1 MEGEG
6 ADQVAGD
13 YGLHHHLGGVEHDHH
28 GLGPVEEVVAI
39 ALDASFIVRM
49 RLILSYGLYFHP
61 CHLQA
66 NYSYVLCN
74 VGLFLGPMALCMTTF
89 AITCSGCPR

>member
-13 YGLHHHLGGVEHDHH
+13 YGLHHHLGGEEHDHH
-28 GLGPVEEVVAI
+28 GLVPVEEVVAI

-49 RLILSYGLYFHP
+49 RLILSYGMDCIFILVISRRITAMFYAMF
-61 CHLQA
+61 
-66 NYSYVLCN
+66 
-74 VGLFLGPMALCMTTF
+74 GLLLGPMAQ
-89 AITCSGCPR
+89 

>member
-1 MEGEG
+1 MEGGG

-13 YGLHHHLGGVEHDHH
+13 YGLHHQLGEEHDHH
-28 GLGPVEEVVAI
+28 RPLPVEEVVAI

-66 NYSYVLCN
+66 TYSYVLCN
-74 VGLFLGPMALCMTTF
+74 VWLIPWPYGPVF
-89 AITCSGCPR
+89 DYIQWPII